1 MNWYKSQF
9 EKLASPQVKTI
20 QDRNRINKRINMFKE
35 MAEELKYLQEYIVQ
49 NPPDAQRRLKE
60 MAEDKVTSSFPELR
74 NSLLEA
80 VSKARDNYDTVAGL
94 CDVAV
99 EKVYKIVKDM
109 EKERKRFSDKDLPTQ
124 MKKFKERKT
133 KNDR

>member
-20 QDRNRINKRINMFKE
+20 QDRNRINKRINMF
-35 MAEELKYLQEYIVQ
+35 
-49 NPPDAQRRLKE
+49 KE